1 MSKLVTSMLRAFGVH
16 RNSKESGGI
25 DSSKKTR
32 KSVLEADSFV
42 FMPGEDGTYWG
53 DMVPSRH
60 GEGVPVPISHF
71 AEDYSARS
79 QIRRRAKTT
88 AHGGQSA
95 RSEARRKVM
104 SSADDTLIFGNVKI
118 GRRLSGT
125 LVKAGKT
132 VTDEVEDSGGILLE
146 SDNRERWSQD
156 LSGRY
161 VYDRLLRVPT
171 NTQKQPRNDIQNK
184 REREI
189 EKETGQRKV
198 ADPDERSLVF
208 QVRCDT
214 TGYCDLVPLSEYYS
228 PADTVDWEQVRVDTW
243 RGRRLQRCGC
253 STEGGREGVW
263 LAYWIS
269 QVEGDNHSNL
279 LGIQSV

>member
-25 DSSKKTR
+25 DNSRKTR

-53 DMVPSRH
+53 DMVTSRH

-132 VTDEVEDSGGILLE
+132 VTDEVEDSGGGILLE
-146 SDNRERWSQD
+146 SDNRERWSPD

-171 NTQKQPRNDIQNK
+171 NTQKQPRNGIQNK

-198 ADPDERSLVF
+198 VDPDERSLVF
-208 QVRCDT
+208 QVRCDA
-214 TGYCDLVPLSEYYS
+214 TGYCDLVPLSEYNS
-228 PADTVDWEQVRVDTW
+228 SADTVDWEQVRVDTW

-253 STEGGREGVW
+253 STEGGGV
-263 LAYWIS
+263 ASVS
-269 QVEGDNHSNL
+269 QVEGDNYSDLH
-279 LGIQSV
+279 GIQFM